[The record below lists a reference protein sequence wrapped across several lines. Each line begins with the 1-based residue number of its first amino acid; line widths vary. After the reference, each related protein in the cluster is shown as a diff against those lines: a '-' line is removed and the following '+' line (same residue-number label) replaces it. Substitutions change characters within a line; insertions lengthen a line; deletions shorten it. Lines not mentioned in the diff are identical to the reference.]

1 MPHVLCLIIH
11 GINHHNAYSMEPV
24 FIIPSIIRHNT
35 CGMDYVNAVPGLL
48 SGVQNSPPPWPN
60 LRPFRPHLPKLF
72 NFLVRRSPHNV
83 QEKPPCTGEATSIT
97 AAFAVSVAWLISVF
111 VLLISFILIHDATS
125 SRRPQAVAPLSL
137 SSCRP
142 HAKPSIVI
150 APSSRVAHPRVALK
164 PSRL

>member
-35 CGMDYVNAVPGLL
+35 YGMDYVNAVPGFL
-48 SGVQNSPPPWPN
+48 SELQNSPPPWPT
-60 LRPFRPHLPKLF
+60 LRPFRPHLPKLS
-72 NFLVRRSPHNV
+72 NFLLRRSPHNI

-111 VLLISFILIHDATS
+111 VLLISFCFN
-125 SRRPQAVAPLSL
+125 SRRHIFASP
-137 SSCRP
+137 SSCCAFEPIKLPPTRQAI
-142 HAKPSIVI
+142 HRHRTV
-150 APSSRVAHPRVALK
+150 
-164 PSRL
+164 